1 MDSDVRGR
9 GSQSLVRLAARDE
22 MWRNQLMSK
31 LLDAT
36 AVEESGN
43 NDPETTDADNNHRQ
57 PNNQGGIESQLQ
69 NLFWGD
75 KVTTLMEKTRQ
86 HPLALPPK
94 DIASTLF
101 DLTSGIAMLS
111 DDISRRIASSG
122 RLLQDHRVATQFVLT
137 EALPALLKTF
147 RPLSWQQRRVLWPL
161 ISSTGSDVDSRLTD
175 GDMTLSVASTSTGW
189 GTPGQR
195 KNLEEQIEDL
205 ELDVEVRA
213 ET

>member
-1 MDSDVRGR
+1 
-9 GSQSLVRLAARDE
+9 
-22 MWRNQLMSK
+22 
-31 LLDAT
+31 
-36 AVEESGN
+36 
-43 NDPETTDADNNHRQ
+43 
-57 PNNQGGIESQLQ
+57 
-69 NLFWGD
+69 
-75 KVTTLMEKTRQ
+75 
-86 HPLALPPK
+86 
-94 DIASTLF
+94 
-101 DLTSGIAMLS
+101 MLS
-111 DDISRRIASSG
+111 DDISRRIATSG
-122 RLLQDHRVATQFVLT
+122 RLVQDQQVATQFVLT

-147 RPLSWQQRRVLWPL
+147 RPLPWQQRRMLWPL